1 MRAEELDAH
10 GGGLVGG
17 DAELGLEELVD
28 VALQGR
34 PDAGVARVQGVVQ
47 VCTERAAR
55 ATKNRISYIYIVI
68 DSSNRPGVRPGLR
81 ASDRRLP
88 RRTQSKGEFAA
99 MEGGSGFGA
108 PDPAVVMQ
116 LGVPRAHVRLRRG
129 VRRARVRC
137 TCSTPDVAR
146 EQIRQQDGVKVR
158 VRAAAV

>member
-1 MRAEELDAH
+1 MAWGNSSMLC
-10 GGGLVGG
+10 LW
-17 DAELGLEELVD
+17 
-28 VALQGR
+28 
-34 PDAGVARVQGVVQ
+34 AGPMPVFSRVQGVVE
-47 VCTERAAR
+47 VWTELSGHN
-55 ATKNRISYIYIVI
+55 KII

-129 VRRARVRC
+129 VRRACVRC

-158 VRAAAV
+158 VRAAAA